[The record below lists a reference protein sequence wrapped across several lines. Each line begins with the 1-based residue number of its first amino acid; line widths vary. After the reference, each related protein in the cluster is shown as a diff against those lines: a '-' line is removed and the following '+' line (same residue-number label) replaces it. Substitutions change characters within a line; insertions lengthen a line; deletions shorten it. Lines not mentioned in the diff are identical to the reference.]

1 VRKFSLKEVYPCFF
15 PVAVACHD
23 ADYRLSWA
31 INNKLSFKLNRIE
44 DFVMQRSE
52 NMQFPLYSYT
62 DDNSEINYKL
72 VSNRTEN
79 GFLIS
84 SLRNIDYFMIVSG
97 EIQNYNSE
105 QLIKD
110 LRKTPLVL
118 TAFLLDD
125 KFTKKFLPLA
135 G

>member
-1 VRKFSLKEVYPCFF
+1 
-15 PVAVACHD
+15 
-23 ADYRLSWA
+23 
-31 INNKLSFKLNRIE
+31 
-44 DFVMQRSE
+44 
-52 NMQFPLYSYT
+52 
-62 DDNSEINYKL
+62 
-72 VSNRTEN
+72 
-79 GFLIS
+79 
-84 SLRNIDYFMIVSG
+84 MIVSG

-110 LRKTPLVL
+110 LRKIPLVL